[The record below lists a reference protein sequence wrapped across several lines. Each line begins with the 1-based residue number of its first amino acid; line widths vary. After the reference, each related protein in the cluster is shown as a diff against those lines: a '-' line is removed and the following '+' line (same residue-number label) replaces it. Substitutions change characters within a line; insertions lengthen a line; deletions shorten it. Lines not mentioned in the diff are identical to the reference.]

1 MPMVANLH
9 PDNES
14 ANYTRTIGR
23 ELAVTPLTNEEIDH
37 VSGGHLVMCQ
47 IEDWRNDHHSTIC
60 GDGDGEYDD
69 CD

>member
-1 MPMVANLH
+1 MPTADSLNS
-9 PDNES
+9 DNEFR
-14 ANYTRTIGR
+14 NYTRTIGR
-23 ELAVTPLTNEEIDH
+23 ELAITPLTSEETDQ

-47 IEDWRNDHHSTIC
+47 IEDWRNSHHSTIC